1 YSDNTSAGRLLT
13 INSGLPPD
21 TMTVGQCIEYCS
33 SNNWAYAGVEY
44 ASECLL
50 HEVGSQVTATSDCN
64 MPCTGDP
71 SQTCGGPNLIDVYW
85 DGDST
90 IPSSPPTLYKSYW
103 SYSGCFVD
111 DTSQRTLS
119 QQVQPYSGSV
129 SPQSCAD
136 TCAFYG
142 YTVMGTE
149 FGGECWCGNSTGPAA
164 QVPDTACGMTCT
176 ADRDYLCGDA
186 NLLSVYHNTPPQ
198 ETYTGEC
205 LDLNLPTW
213 TDIPTGWY
221 PYSCF
226 IDNTSAGRLLTT
238 NSGLPSSTMTKVVCI
253 EYCVANNWTYA
264 GVEDGGECYCDELF
278 HEDGWQGTDSSECN
292 MPCNG
297 DPTQTCGGPNR
308 IDVYW
313 DGDFYTPSSPST
325 LSRSYWSYSGCFEDS
340 PSQRTLSAP
349 EGTFGGVTPA
359 TCADA
364 CAFNGYTVM
373 GTEYGGECWCGN
385 STGTAAQV
393 SDTEC
398 AMTCSA
404 DRDYLCGDANR
415 LSVYHHNPP
424 PPETYSNQ
432 CITELPTWLDSSHF
446 SLLADPKEPSTS
458 GNGWDGA
465 ILRIIDVLTV
475 EDTTW
480 SILSVRCIF
489 PHKYA
494 LILHVAG
501 MSSV

>member
-1 YSDNTSAGRLLT
+1 MRLLQV
-13 INSGLPPD
+13 SHR
-21 TMTVGQCIEYCS
+21 
-33 SNNWAYAGVEY
+33 
-44 ASECLL
+44 LL
-50 HEVGSQVTATSDCN
+50 FALFMHCEFWVGSFLAVQVY
-64 MPCTGDP
+64 G
-71 SQTCGGPNLIDVYW
+71 
-85 DGDST
+85 
-90 IPSSPPTLYKSYW
+90 SSI
-103 SYSGCFVD
+103 
-111 DTSQRTLS
+111 
-119 QQVQPYSGSV
+119 SV
-129 SPQSCAD
+129 RQ
-136 TCAFYG
+136 
-142 YTVMGTE
+142 
-149 FGGECWCGNSTGPAA
+149 
-164 QVPDTACGMTCT
+164 
-176 ADRDYLCGDA
+176 
-186 NLLSVYHNTPPQ
+186 
-198 ETYTGEC
+198 
-205 LDLNLPTW
+205 

-238 NSGLPSSTMTKVVCI
+238 NSGLPSNTMTKVVCI
-253 EYCVANNWTYA
+253 EYCAANNWTYA
-264 GVEDGGECYCDELF
+264 GVEDGGDCYCDELF

-313 DGDFYTPSSPST
+313 NGDFYTPSSPAT
-325 LSRSYWSYSGCFEDS
+325 LSRSYWSYGGCFEDS
-340 PSQRTLSAP
+340 PSQRTLSAQ
-349 EGTFGGVTPA
+349 EAAYGGVTPA

-385 STGTAAQV
+385 STGAAAQV
-393 SDTEC
+393 PDTEC

-424 PPETYSNQ
+424 PPETYTNQ

-458 GNGWDGA
+458 GSGWDGA

-480 SILSVRCIF
+480 SILSACQACNITWLDLSFSSSSGGSLIPESSYLNGVAPMISLDLTPGESVIFQTQSTLPAGYNGYTGYCASDDPYPPEQSMGNSPTDGPVLLGNGHADDWVMCLNSTAFPINRLDLVFQPKANHPNYNLEECI
-489 PHKYA
+489 A
-494 LILHVAG
+494 VDLWLE
-501 MSSV
+501 